1 MQSTSSKSSIHEE
14 KVAGQRI
21 TPRPDTESPL
31 AHRFDSGS
39 AIEYTVNAPHL
50 ALSSKR
56 SATPRI
62 RGERPKQEQSLD
74 LPTVNVQE
82 KDEDTRSPESQQV
95 LDLDSQPAERADL
108 DWKNLQA
115 EDIAQI
121 LERRLNEIERR
132 ERSLNRRAYVLAQQ
146 ERMFRLWANE
156 QRMTLNHQSQ
166 ELQNRQRELQQRS
179 SDLRWLLVFGDQIDC
194 RDSLS
199 MQSSDATQSSPETD
213 DSSRAS
219 DTLYVVE
226 DESALNEMEFWAS
239 SIAPEFR
246 EDSFGIRRLQS

>member
-1 MQSTSSKSSIHEE
+1 MQSTSNKSSIQAED
-14 KVAGQRI
+14 VAGERV
-21 TPRPDTESPL
+21 TPRPATEPSL
-31 AHRFDSGS
+31 AYRIDSGV
-39 AIEYTVNAPHL
+39 AIGYTVNAPHH
-50 ALSSKR
+50 APSSKR
-56 SATPRI
+56 SVPPRI
-62 RGERPKQEQSLD
+62 RGERPKQEQGLD
-74 LPTVNVQE
+74 LPPISDQG
-82 KDEDTRSPESQQV
+82 KAEDPQPPETQRV
-95 LDLDSQPAERADL
+95 LDIDSQPAERADL

-132 ERSLNRRAYVLAQQ
+132 ERLLNRRAIILAQQ

-156 QRMTLNHQSQ
+156 QRMALNHQSQ

-179 SDLRWLLVFGDQIDC
+179 SDLRWLLVFGDQVDC

-219 DTLYVVE
+219 
-226 DESALNEMEFWAS
+226 LNEMELWSS
-239 SIAPEFR
+239 SIAHEFR